1 MNSTF
6 TFEEFRNNVFCRRE
20 SNQRKA
26 HKLWGEISKV
36 MNDSDKA
43 LFRTEW
49 NHYMMGDSEL
59 DVKGFSIFFN
69 EYVKKYY
76 S

>member
-1 MNSTF
+1 MNS

-26 HKLWGEISKV
+26 YKLWDEISKV
-36 MNDSDKA
+36 MDDSDKT

-49 NHYMMGDSEL
+49 NHYMMGDCEL
-59 DVKGFSIFFN
+59 DVEGFSRFFT

>member
-6 TFEEFRNNVFCRRE
+6 AEFRNNVFCRRE

-36 MNDSDKA
+36 MNDSDKT

-49 NHYMMGDSEL
+49 NHYMMGEL
-59 DVKGFSIFFN
+59 DTEGFSLFFN